1 MMKISGIALL
11 SASLL
16 LSACGADDTTAP
28 APRPA
33 IETRLSAIA
42 ASPTATLNDA
52 TVSMMVSVTSTLAEV
67 VSGGVCAQVIE
78 ARTPSGS
85 TWTDVRS
92 TFSACSAQAILLSP
106 GATANFTAVADP
118 AKIRAVAGAAGT
130 SVVLRA
136 RHTLSG
142 ATASYTLQSTEVT
155 WQLQ

>member
-1 MMKISGIALL
+1 MRISGIALL

-16 LSACGADDTTAP
+16 LAACGADDTTAP
-28 APRPA
+28 AQRAP

-42 ASPTATLNDA
+42 VAPTATLNDP
-52 TVSMMVSVTSTLAEV
+52 TVSMTVSVTSTLPEM

-78 ARTPSGS
+78 ARTPSGT
-85 TWTDVRS
+85 TWTDVKS
-92 TFSACSAQAILLSP
+92 AFSACSAQAILLMP

-136 RHTLSG
+136 RHTLAG
-142 ATASYTLQSTEVT
+142 ASASYTLQSTEVT
-155 WQLQ
+155 YQLQ

>member
-16 LSACGADDTTAP
+16 LVGCGADDTTAP
-28 APRPA
+28 TPVSP
-33 IETRLSAIA
+33 IETRLSAVA
-42 ASPTATLNDA
+42 VAPTATLNDA
-52 TVSMMVSVTSTLAEV
+52 IVSMTVSVTSTLAEV
-67 VSGGVCAQVIE
+67 VSGGVCTQFIE
-78 ARTPSGS
+78 ARTPSG
-85 TWTDVRS
+85 TNWTDVKS

-106 GATANFTAVADP
+106 GASANFTAVADP

-142 ATASYTLQSTEVT
+142 ASASYTLQSTEVT

>member
-16 LSACGADDTTAP
+16 LAACGADEATAP
-28 APRPA
+28 KQGAP
-33 IETRLSAIA
+33 IETRLSAVA
-42 ASPTATLNDA
+42 VAPTATLNDP
-52 TVSMMVSVTSTLAEV
+52 TVSMTVSVTSTLAETV
-67 VSGGVCAQVIE
+67 TGGVCTQVIE
-78 ARTPSGS
+78 ARTPSGT

-92 TFSACSAQAILLSP
+92 TFSACSAQAILLAP

-118 AKIRAVAGAAGT
+118 AKIRSVVGAAGT

-142 ATASYTLQSTEVT
+142 ANASYTLQSTEVT
-155 WQLQ
+155 YQLQ